1 MAIIIIGIIILV
13 AGMLILKQK
22 EEFNKLGKGIRAFG
36 IVLII
41 IGAFNACVKQIDA
54 GQIGVTS
61 LFGKISNEVL
71 TSGLSFVNPL
81 VDVYTVDIKTLNYAS
96 ITKTKL

>member
-41 IGAFNACVKQIDA
+41 IGALNACVKQIDA

-61 LFGKISNEVL
+61 LFGKVYFPRAIVPLSISASNLFQFAIKLVL
-71 TSGLSFVNPL
+71 LFE
-81 VDVYTVDIKTLNYAS
+81 
-96 ITKTKL
+96 

>member
-41 IGAFNACVKQIDA
+41 IGAFNA
-54 GQIGVTS
+54 
-61 LFGKISNEVL
+61 
-71 TSGLSFVNPL
+71 
-81 VDVYTVDIKTLNYAS
+81 
-96 ITKTKL
+96 